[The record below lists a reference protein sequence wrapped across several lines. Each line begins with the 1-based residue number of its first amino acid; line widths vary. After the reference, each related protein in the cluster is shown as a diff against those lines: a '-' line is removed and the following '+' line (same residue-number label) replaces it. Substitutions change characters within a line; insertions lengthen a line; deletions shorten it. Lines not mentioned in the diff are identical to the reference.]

1 MVVTVTALPRATSY
15 QPKSLQGPP
24 CLAVETWCSHQW
36 EDISLRSVVGLMC
49 DVRDIQQGKQIT
61 GVAAPTENQE
71 MQVQVDAQQGV
82 SVLEEAG
89 DSREA
94 RA

>member
-1 MVVTVTALPRATSY
+1 
-15 QPKSLQGPP
+15 
-24 CLAVETWCSHQW
+24 
-36 EDISLRSVVGLMC
+36 MC

-61 GVAAPTENQE
+61 GVAAPIENQE

-82 SVLEEAG
+82 SAWEEAG

-94 RA
+94 RV